1 MPRDIGKHPGESGI
15 MRVKNGES
23 LPKVE
28 NAKWVK
34 WSTGFTVVKVIVGQ
48 FGAMVRTRARPE
60 LFEKWRDKVGFDIE
74 NFLSFRTDNE
84 MDDLGDNVF
93 PINGNVQGD
102 FWFSS
107 LF

>member
-1 MPRDIGKHPGESGI
+1 MPSGSNDAERI
-15 MRVKNGES
+15 RYS
-23 LPKVE
+23 
-28 NAKWVK
+28 WHR
-34 WSTGFTVVKVIVGQ
+34 STGFTIVKVV
-48 FGAMVRTRARPE
+48 VRTRARPE
-60 LFEKWRDKVGFDIE
+60 SLEKWRDKVGFDIE

-84 MDDLGDNVF
+84 MDNLGDNVF